1 MDVLDKIKE
10 HEIKNGVSEKDY
22 GLYDNEEVF
31 ERIRNKNNDYAYFS
45 HYQRDKFNEQKEN
58 SIKALAYALMYGL
71 MIEKEYVERVSNKV
85 CKLKKVSLYTFSLC
99 KSVI

>member
-22 GLYDNEEVF
+22 GLYNDGKVY
-31 ERIRNKNNDYAYFS
+31 ERIRNENNEYAYFS

-71 MIEKEYVERVSNKV
+71 MIEKEYVDDKYLSHFICYARLIYKQACFFKEV
-85 CKLKKVSLYTFSLC
+85 
-99 KSVI
+99 